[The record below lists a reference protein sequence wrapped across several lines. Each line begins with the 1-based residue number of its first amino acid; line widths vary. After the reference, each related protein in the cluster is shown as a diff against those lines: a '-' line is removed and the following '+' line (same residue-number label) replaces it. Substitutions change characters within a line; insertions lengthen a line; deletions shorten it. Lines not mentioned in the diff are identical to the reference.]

1 MNNNKVF
8 ETLKNNGEPMKA
20 GEIAEVS
27 GIDQKEVDKALKT
40 LLAEDFVQSPKK
52 CYYEAK

>member
-1 MNNNKVF
+1 MNKNKVF